1 MKEQTSQSQPIKD
14 AILQILMLT
23 KHTKR
28 FNLRMGLSFKG
39 FSLPDRKVRSLV
51 ESMIVDDGYCIQ
63 SSEKGYSLI
72 TTLEQLNEAISYL
85 EAKSKSIAIRKNC
98 LSRNFNSGKLQSQMS
113 LFSGEKTLT
122 S

>member
-1 MKEQTSQSQPIKD
+1 MKEQTSQSQKME
-14 AILQILMLT
+14 ILKILLLA

-28 FNLRMGLSFKG
+28 KELRYALPFAI
-39 FSLPDRKVRSLV
+39 PDRKLRSLV
-51 ESMIVDDGYCIQ
+51 EEMIIEDGYCIQ
-63 SSEKGYSLI
+63 SSSNGYSLI

-113 LFSGEKTLT
+113 LFQSDKSLI
-122 S
+122 